1 MTAIDPFTNIRNF
14 SAEAVRLL
22 LRTRELILLGK
33 GLALGHWR
41 EASDPLAHVFA
52 EQCQAEMKGAELRET
67 LDIIRGRI
75 LRMPPAHRKR
85 YSPTERFRIVVFART
100 YALSN
105 EEAGTLFMVDPQTIA
120 RWTLEA
126 TREPDKTTVGS
137 LLKANPPVRTFD
149 DVTRDLVALLD
160 TMRVGGSRKIAQMLV
175 RAGRKISRETVRRY
189 RKHRRPPA
197 AGPKPVLKVR
207 SPGVGAKKPNHVW
220 MTDITQIPGFLRLWI
235 YKLVVVLDVN
245 SRFPLAW
252 RVFSK
257 EPTSREMAALVQSA
271 AERFGKPRHFVTDR
285 GAQFSG
291 QPFVEKLRKL
301 GAKQRFGAIGQ
312 SGSIAV
318 IERLW
323 RTLKEML
330 ALRFQPPLS
339 RRHLEEKIALGLFYY
354 ATLRPHQGLGGATPA
369 ELYFGLAPAHLDA
382 VSPPRACSRDPA
394 QPEDPVLQLVYADR
408 QRRLPYLI
416 RGKRAA

>member
-1 MTAIDPFTNIRNF
+1 MTVIDPFTNLRNF

-41 EASDPLAHVFA
+41 ESPDPLAHAFA
-52 EQCQAEMKGAELRET
+52 EQCQAEMKCAELREA
-67 LDIIRGRI
+67 LDIVRGRV

-126 TREPDKTTVGS
+126 TRDPDKTTVGT
-137 LLKANPPVRTFD
+137 LLKANPPVRSFD
-149 DVTRDLVALLD
+149 DVTRDLIALLD
-160 TMRVGGSRKIAQMLV
+160 TMGVGGSRKISQMLV
-175 RAGRKISRETVRRY
+175 RAGTKISRETVRRY
-189 RKHRRPPA
+189 RKCPRPLAPDPTPA
-197 AGPKPVLKVR
+197 IKDAAVR
-207 SPGVGAKKPNHVW
+207 AQRPNHVW

-235 YKLVVVLDVN
+235 YKLVVVLDAY

-252 RVFSK
+252 SVFSK
-257 EPTSREMAALVQSA
+257 EPTSQEIAALVQSA
-271 AERFGKPRHFVTDR
+271 ADRFGKPGHFVTDR
-285 GAQFSG
+285 GAQFCG
-291 QPFVEKLRKL
+291 RPFVEKLRKL

-330 ALRFQPPLS
+330 ACAFSRLCRGGISKESHARALLLRDAPSASGTGRSDSGGTLLRSGARPP
-339 RRHLEEKIALGLFYY
+339 
-354 ATLRPHQGLGGATPA
+354 
-369 ELYFGLAPAHLDA
+369 
-382 VSPPRACSRDPA
+382 
-394 QPEDPVLQLVYADR
+394 
-408 QRRLPYLI
+408 
-416 RGKRAA
+416 